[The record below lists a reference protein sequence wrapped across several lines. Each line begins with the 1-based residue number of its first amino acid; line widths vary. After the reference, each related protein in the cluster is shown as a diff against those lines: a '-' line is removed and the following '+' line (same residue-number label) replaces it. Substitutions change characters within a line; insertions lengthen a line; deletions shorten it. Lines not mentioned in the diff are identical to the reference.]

1 MKKTPINPLKMS
13 TKKDDKKKDKKD
25 DDDSAISITPKRKR
39 SASERRRSLAEII
52 KMKVKKFCFKFFLLL
67 TPSRQTST
75 LLPVLTAGGG
85 ELVDYS

>member
-52 KMKVKKFCFKFFLLL
+52 KMKVKNTFENRLPNCPHPNEYRLLQRIFH
-67 TPSRQTST
+67 S
-75 LLPVLTAGGG
+75 
-85 ELVDYS
+85 